1 MTFKVHN
8 ALYKYSLSNIM
19 IILALEKNEVVL
31 FAEKRVQL
39 EIIIV
44 SESNKSQKAKGMFSL
59 NCGTYVL

>member
-8 ALYKYSLSNIM
+8 ALYKYSLSRIM
-19 IILALEKNEVVL
+19 VILALEKNEVVL

-44 SESNKSQKAKGMFSL
+44 SSSKSQKAHGMFSL
-59 NCGTYVL
+59 NCGSYVL

>member
-8 ALYKYSLSNIM
+8 ALYKYNLSRIM
-19 IILALEKNEVVL
+19 VILALEKNEVVL

-44 SESNKSQKAKGMFSL
+44 SESNKSQKAHGMFSL